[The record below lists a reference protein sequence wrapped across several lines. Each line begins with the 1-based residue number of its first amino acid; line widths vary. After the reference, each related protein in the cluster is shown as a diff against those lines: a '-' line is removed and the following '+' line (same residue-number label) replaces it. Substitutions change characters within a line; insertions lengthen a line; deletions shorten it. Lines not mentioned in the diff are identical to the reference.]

1 MYNKIKNWNRIK
13 QKSIQWFD
21 ERNKIITATDVSSIL
36 EINPFVSK
44 YEVLQN
50 KLQPIQN
57 IQPIQPIQNIQN
69 IQPIQTIQNISNP
82 AIEWGDVHEPIAKDI
97 YNTSV
102 NVRDISVKSNRYSD
116 FVLVR

>member
-50 KLQPIQN
+50 KLQTILKRIIQFCYFLQSFR
-57 IQPIQPIQNIQN
+57 I
-69 IQPIQTIQNISNP
+69 
-82 AIEWGDVHEPIAKDI
+82 
-97 YNTSV
+97 
-102 NVRDISVKSNRYSD
+102 R
-116 FVLVR
+116 